1 MQNKRKIQH
10 NKVEFLNF
18 TEMRILNY
26 RKFNLKIHKKMSKTL
41 WILSYASYYVIF
53 I

>member
-10 NKVEFLNF
+10 NKVEFSNF
-18 TEMRILNY
+18 TEMRNY
-26 RKFNLKIHKKMSKTL
+26 RKFNLRIHKKMSKTL